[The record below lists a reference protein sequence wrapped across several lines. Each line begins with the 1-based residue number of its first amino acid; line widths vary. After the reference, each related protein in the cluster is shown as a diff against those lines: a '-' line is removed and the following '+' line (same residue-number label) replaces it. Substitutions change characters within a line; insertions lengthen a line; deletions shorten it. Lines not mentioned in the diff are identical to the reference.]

1 LLKDLD
7 TQASSLEHVRRSVH
21 RTVEILSSHSK
32 NVVKKR
38 LIDQLEANR
47 QTIRKYDESIAE
59 LKRYEVHQAFRK
71 DGKQVL
77 MDFYYD
83 EAQMNKWRDSCKRS
97 EESLKAKVEKF
108 DKDVTSAKAKYG
120 NVPVPASSNGSD
132 EIKCKELLKKLENIM
147 SEKEPLII
155 SIISTVYEDLKDIH
169 RYLGVFCAVD
179 PKSDEIKQAQQ
190 YFTNLE
196 GLK

>member
-7 TQASSLEHVRRSVH
+7 SQATAQDLVRRSVP
-21 RTVEILSSHSK
+21 RTLEALHIHIK
-32 NVVKKR
+32 NVLKKR
-38 LIDQLEANR
+38 FVDQLEANR
-47 QTIRKYDESIAE
+47 QTIRNYEESIAE
-59 LKRYEVHQAFRK
+59 LKRYEVHSAFRK
-71 DGKQVL
+71 DGKQYL

-97 EESLKAKVEKF
+97 EESLRGKF
-108 DKDVTSAKAKYG
+108 DKFEKDVTNAKMRYG
-120 NVPVPASSNGSD
+120 NSAIISNSNGSD
-132 EIKCKELLKKLENIM
+132 EMKCKEILKRLEHVM

-179 PKSDEIKQAQQ
+179 PKSDEIKQA
-190 YFTNLE
+190 
-196 GLK
+196 